1 MKIHITE
8 IEEIIEKL
16 MISDNS
22 MKDIKALNPNRY
34 KTILPGSIVILEL
47 LKKTGL
53 NTINISVN
61 GIREGYLMSH

>member
-1 MKIHITE
+1 
-8 IEEIIEKL
+8 

-22 MKDIKALNPNRY
+22 MKNIKALNPNRY

-53 NTINISVN
+53 NTIHISVK